1 MRRGW
6 ETYIARYP
14 GAPDFAR
21 SFTRRDL
28 EGKPMRFD
36 PVECGKR
43 MKALRESKN
52 LTQMQLAEQL
62 NISLNHVKA
71 LEHARRL
78 FSIDLVIEISAFF
91 DVSLDYLLL
100 GKTQSTSKAA
110 SELNAAIEILERIKK
125 EL

>member
-1 MRRGW
+1 
-6 ETYIARYP
+6 
-14 GAPDFAR
+14 
-21 SFTRRDL
+21 
-28 EGKPMRFD
+28 MRFD

-110 SELNAAIEILERIKK
+110 SELNAAIEILSGAGQLADRTESEEVSAVFHKGHNTR
-125 EL
+125 

>member
-1 MRRGW
+1 
-6 ETYIARYP
+6 
-14 GAPDFAR
+14 
-21 SFTRRDL
+21 
-28 EGKPMRFD
+28 MRFN

-100 GKTQSTSKAA
+100 GKTKSTSHVH
-110 SELNAAIEILERIKK
+110 SELNAAIEILERICAIMPTPNSLWWMRRVSRKAAMISP
-125 EL
+125 LPCNPFR

>member
-1 MRRGW
+1 
-6 ETYIARYP
+6 
-14 GAPDFAR
+14 
-21 SFTRRDL
+21 
-28 EGKPMRFD
+28 MRFD

-78 FSIDLVIEISAFF
+78 FSIDLVIEISAFLMYHWTISF
-91 DVSLDYLLL
+91 WENTKHQQGCLR
-100 GKTQSTSKAA
+100 T
-110 SELNAAIEILERIKK
+110 ERCDRNFRTHK
-125 EL
+125 ERTVTRFS

>member
-1 MRRGW
+1 
-6 ETYIARYP
+6 
-14 GAPDFAR
+14 
-21 SFTRRDL
+21 
-28 EGKPMRFD
+28 MRFD

-78 FSIDLVIEISAFF
+78 FLLILLSRSLHFLMYHWTISFWE
-91 DVSLDYLLL
+91 
-100 GKTQSTSKAA
+100 KHKAPA
-110 SELNAAIEILERIKK
+110 RLPPN
-125 EL
+125 

>member
-1 MRRGW
+1 MDQKKIGAF
-6 ETYIARYP
+6 IAQCRK
-14 GAPDFAR
+14 
-21 SFTRRDL
+21 
-28 EGKPMRFD
+28 EK
-36 PVECGKR
+36 K
-43 MKALRESKN
+43 

>member
-1 MRRGW
+1 
-6 ETYIARYP
+6 
-14 GAPDFAR
+14 
-21 SFTRRDL
+21 
-28 EGKPMRFD
+28 MRFD

-100 GKTQSTSKAA
+100 GKTQSTSKDA

>member
-1 MRRGW
+1 
-6 ETYIARYP
+6 
-14 GAPDFAR
+14 
-21 SFTRRDL
+21 
-28 EGKPMRFD
+28 MRFD

-52 LTQMQLAEQL
+52 LTQMQQLAEQL

>member
-1 MRRGW
+1 
-6 ETYIARYP
+6 
-14 GAPDFAR
+14 
-21 SFTRRDL
+21 
-28 EGKPMRFD
+28 
-36 PVECGKR
+36 

-110 SELNAAIEILERIKK
+110 HSELNAAIEILERIKK

>member
-1 MRRGW
+1 
-6 ETYIARYP
+6 
-14 GAPDFAR
+14 
-21 SFTRRDL
+21 
-28 EGKPMRFD
+28 MRFN

-62 NISLNHVKA
+62 NISLNHVNA

-100 GKTQSTSKAA
+100 GKTKSTSHVH

>member
-1 MRRGW
+1 
-6 ETYIARYP
+6 
-14 GAPDFAR
+14 
-21 SFTRRDL
+21 
-28 EGKPMRFD
+28 MRFD

-78 FSIDLVIEISAFF
+78 FSIDLVIEISAFLMYHWTISF
-91 DVSLDYLLL
+91 

>member
-1 MRRGW
+1 
-6 ETYIARYP
+6 
-14 GAPDFAR
+14 
-21 SFTRRDL
+21 
-28 EGKPMRFD
+28 MRFD

-62 NISLNHVKA
+62 NISLN
-71 LEHARRL
+71 
-78 FSIDLVIEISAFF
+78 LVIEISAFF

>member
-1 MRRGW
+1 
-6 ETYIARYP
+6 
-14 GAPDFAR
+14 
-21 SFTRRDL
+21 
-28 EGKPMRFD
+28 MRFN

-78 FSIDLVIEISAFF
+78 FSIDLVIEISAFLMYRWTISF
-91 DVSLDYLLL
+91 WE
-100 GKTQSTSKAA
+100 KQKAPATST
-110 SELNAAIEILERIKK
+110 LN
-125 EL
+125 

>member
-1 MRRGW
+1 MFYHVFPDAIGIPRQLSHSSLHLQAAFSSGHPVQYW
-6 ETYIARYP
+6 FLSYYARIP
-14 GAPDFAR
+14 HCFWAR
-21 SFTRRDL
+21 Q
-28 EGKPMRFD
+28 K
-36 PVECGKR
+36 
-43 MKALRESKN
+43 
-52 LTQMQLAEQL
+52 MQLAEQL

>member
-1 MRRGW
+1 
-6 ETYIARYP
+6 
-14 GAPDFAR
+14 
-21 SFTRRDL
+21 
-28 EGKPMRFD
+28 MRFD

-91 DVSLDYLLL
+91 DVSLAAVPVADCQRRIVQQCCPPAYHDCISFRSLFMYKH
-100 GKTQSTSKAA
+100 GSKRGGQYYGIAVC
-110 SELNAAIEILERIKK
+110 SFYINEMISRFCPF
-125 EL
+125 

>member
-1 MRRGW
+1 
-6 ETYIARYP
+6 
-14 GAPDFAR
+14 
-21 SFTRRDL
+21 
-28 EGKPMRFD
+28 MRFD

-100 GKTQSTSKAA
+100 GKNTKHQQGCLRT
-110 SELNAAIEILERIKK
+110 ERCDRNFRTHK
-125 EL
+125 ERTVTRFS